1 MHHAWTKGLK
11 GTEKDERVKQ
21 VLQYRNAFEELE
33 QVIRSHLL
41 KKDADRKYDEGWAHR
56 QIAVNE
62 FNASIEDLLRIMNL
76 NHKDK

>member
-11 GTEKDERVKQ
+11 GTEKAERTKQ
-21 VLQYRNAFEELE
+21 VMQYRNAFDELE
-33 QVIRSHLL
+33 TVI
-41 KKDADRKYDEGWAHR
+41 KKVLCRKEAIRDYGDGWVEK

-62 FNASIEDLLRIMNL
+62 YNAAIEDLLRLIDL